1 MKAICPLCEA
11 EAEFEPISQ
20 QEDVSVRGEVI
31 SVPGKYLKCNR
42 KGHLIPDTRG
52 EYDPLDFAYREY
64 RRRHGMLQPEEI
76 REYRLARGLSQRE
89 LSALLG
95 WGGATL
101 SRYENGA
108 LQDEAHDR
116 LLRLAMDP
124 RNLIALIEAKPNALP
139 DVTMAKLRASLTE
152 ETTAQTMPLRTLYEK
167 HMSHYQADDFTGYR
181 SLDFDRL
188 SNALRFFS
196 IAPGVFKTKL
206 NKLLFYADFKHFR
219 DYSIS
224 ITGTAYAHLPYG
236 PAPERYDV
244 LLAALQYGEG
254 TIVLEEREFPGYVG
268 EMVVATCPPDIAVF
282 RPSELRVLAE
292 VKERLG
298 DLTAKQVSDLSH
310 KEKGYTATSN
320 GDLIPYSLADELTI

>member
-1 MKAICPLCEA
+1 MRAICPLCEA
-11 EAEFEPISQ
+11 EANLEPVSL
-20 QEDVSVRGEVI
+20 QEDIKVRGESITVTA
-31 SVPGKYLKCNR
+31 KYMKCDSN
-42 KGHLIPDTRG
+42 GHLIPDTEG
-52 EYDPLDFAYREY
+52 TGDPLDLAYREY
-64 RRRHGMLQPEEI
+64 RRRHNMLQPEEM
-76 REYRLARGLSQRE
+76 REFRLARDLSQRE
-89 LSALLG
+89 LSAILG

-116 LLRLAMDP
+116 LMRLAMDP
-124 RNLIALIEAKPNALP
+124 RNLIALIEAKPDALP
-139 DVTMAKLRASLTE
+139 DMTMAKLRASLTE
-152 ETTAQTMPLRTLYEK
+152 EAASQSMPLRRLYERQ
-167 HMSHYQADDFTGYR
+167 MSLYQADHFTGYR
-181 SLDFDRL
+181 SPDFDRL

-219 DYSIS
+219 DYSVS

-268 EMVVATCPPDIAVF
+268 EMVVATCPPDISIF

-292 VKERLG
+292 VKEKLG

-310 KEKGYTATSN
+310 REKAYKATSN
-320 GDLIPYSLADELTI
+320 GDLIPYSYADELSI